1 MVAPLRG
8 SRSQGRF
15 AAGSAAGELEP
26 RVLDTTL
33 FGELL
38 GSFAGDLD
46 IVISIYRTFVGTT
59 IQLIDALPDQDCATQ
74 TRTLHT
80 LKGSAAMVG
89 AERIAQ
95 LAARL
100 HRVAASSVHPIVKT
114 RIDELT
120 GELDSFRE
128 ALRAHAD
135 SVRQRSGT

>member
-8 SRSQGRF
+8 SRSEGRKT
-15 AAGSAAGELEP
+15 AGSAPGDLEP

-33 FGELL
+33 FEELL

-59 IQLIDALPDQDCATQ
+59 IQLIEALPDQDCATQ

-89 AERIAQ
+89 ADRIAR

-100 HRVAASSVHPIVKT
+100 HHVAASSVHPVVKT

-120 GELDSFRE
+120 GELDMFRE
-128 ALRAHAD
+128 ALRTHAD
-135 SVRQRSGT
+135 SLR